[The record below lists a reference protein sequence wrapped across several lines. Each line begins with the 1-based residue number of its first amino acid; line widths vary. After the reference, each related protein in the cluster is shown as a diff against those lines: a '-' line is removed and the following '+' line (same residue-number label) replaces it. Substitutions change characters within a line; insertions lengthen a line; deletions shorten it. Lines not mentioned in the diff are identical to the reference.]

1 VSTPRSS
8 SVRLWQPRPC
18 DENSPPLE
26 SRASTE
32 KFLDRRGS
40 AQPSFPTGHPQ
51 PRHRHSGRLHSLAGG
66 LLWRRR
72 SRRGEGGGEG
82 VAAARVAARL
92 AQAGGRRGGHQAGQ
106 YLHIIITIDEDNRS
120 IYKDNLFLL

>member
-1 VSTPRSS
+1 
-8 SVRLWQPRPC
+8 
-18 DENSPPLE
+18 
-26 SRASTE
+26 
-32 KFLDRRGS
+32 
-40 AQPSFPTGHPQ
+40 
-51 PRHRHSGRLHSLAGG
+51 
-66 LLWRRR
+66 
-72 SRRGEGGGEG
+72 